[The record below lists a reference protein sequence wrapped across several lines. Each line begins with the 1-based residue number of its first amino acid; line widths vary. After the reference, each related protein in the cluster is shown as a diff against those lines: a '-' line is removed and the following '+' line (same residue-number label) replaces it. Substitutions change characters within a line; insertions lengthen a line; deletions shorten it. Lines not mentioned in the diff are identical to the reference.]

1 MHNIA
6 CEVYNSMNGFAARTI
21 FICCIGICRS
31 WILRRFINVV
41 HSLHVS
47 LEIMCWHFHICVQF
61 LQLDANWTD
70 DDNIFPWMRVCVCL
84 LVLLLW
90 LILLLL
96 LCVSLVNYFDV
107 NVWRYL
113 SFVGWPAKW
122 WIQPKSEDK
131 ANICIFTPKSHNM
144 PLSYATHTHTQTHIW
159 VNWMCDEHIYDGE
172 MASWMTK
179 R

>member
-1 MHNIA
+1 MPFVNIEAIHKCGPFVA
-6 CEVYNSMNGFAARTI
+6 CFTRNYVLTFSHLRSIFAV
-21 FICCIGICRS
+21 
-31 WILRRFINVV
+31 RRK
-41 HSLHVS
+41 LDRRRQ
-47 LEIMCWHFHICVQF
+47 HFS
-61 LQLDANWTD
+61 LDAC
-70 DDNIFPWMRVCVCL
+70 VCVCL

-131 ANICIFTPKSHNM
+131 ANICIFTPKAHNM